1 MSTNQAVGSMEDDG
15 DDEAKINE
23 EYNTWKK
30 NTAFLYDL
38 VVSHALE
45 WPSLTCEWLPIKEVS
60 QDKDYSVQ
68 QVILGTHTSQ
78 VEQNYLL
85 NVRVILPIEEAGID
99 IRKYDSS
106 KNEIGGFGGKAK
118 VEISQKINHE
128 GEVNKARHMPQQHTF
143 IATHPPSPTVFIF
156 DYSKQPTQPHSDGVC
171 RPLLKL
177 KGHQKDG
184 YGLAWNSRVKGR
196 LASGADDGLV
206 CVWDIDSTTA
216 GGKTSTGGEL
226 QPLHVLS
233 GHDNQVVEDVNW
245 NKFQDS
251 YLASVGDDKS
261 IRIWDLRN
269 ASSSS
274 SSSNGLKSMHKIA
287 NAHQG
292 EVNGVDFSPFSE
304 YLFVTS
310 SSDKLCKL
318 WDMRSLKSD
327 LHTFASHQD
336 QVFTVAWSPFN
347 ETIFASASSDR
358 RVMVWD
364 LAKIGAEQSAEDA
377 EDGPPELLFIHGGH
391 TSKVCDISW
400 NQSKGEEWVMM
411 STADDN
417 ILQIWQMG
425 EHIYMDQ
432 DQPVDDEMVV

>member
-1 MSTNQAVGSMEDDG
+1 MLF
-15 DDEAKINE
+15 IF
-23 EYNTWKK
+23 Y
-30 NTAFLYDL
+30 LL
-38 VVSHALE
+38 SHN
-45 WPSLTCEWLPIKEVS
+45 PFSIDFSS

-78 VEQNYLL
+78 AEQNYLL

-99 IRKYDSS
+99 ITKYDSS
-106 KNEIGGFGGKAK
+106 KEGLFFYLFIYLFFLFESFIYSVIEIGGFGGKAK
-118 VEISQKINHE
+118 VEISQKINHD
-128 GEVNKARHMPQQHTF
+128 GEVNKARHMPQEYTF

-156 DYSKQPTQPHSDGVC
+156 DYSKQPTQPHSDRHC

-184 YGLAWNSRVKGR
+184 YGLSWNSRVKGR

-206 CVWDIDSTTA
+206 CVWDIDSTPA
-216 GGKTSTGGEL
+216 GGKTSAAGGEL
-226 QPLHVLS
+226 QALYILS
-233 GHDNQVVEDVNW
+233 AHDKQVVEDVNW
-245 NKFQDS
+245 NKFHEY
-251 YLASVGDDKS
+251 YLASVGDDKG
-261 IRIWDLRN
+261 ICIWDLRN

-274 SSSNGLKSMHKIA
+274 SSSGLKPMHKIS

-336 QVFTVAWSPFN
+336 QVFTIAWSPFN

-358 RVMVWD
+358 RVMIWD
-364 LAKIGAEQSAEDA
+364 LGRIGAEQSAEDA

-411 STADDN
+411 STAEDN

-432 DQPVDDEMVV
+432 DQSVDDKLVT